1 MISIMQDKKQITFN
15 NKIEKVMAVAAALV
29 LWQLA
34 AVLIGEEI
42 LLVSPL
48 KVASRLSQL
57 IFEAEFWGAVLFSFE
72 RITLGFVMAV
82 VCGIVFAVAAYRYR
96 IVEVF
101 LWPYMA
107 VIKAIPVASFIILCL
122 IWLNSS
128 SLPIFISFLIVLPVI
143 YTNMLQGFKST
154 TKEILQMAEIFRL
167 SFAKKL
173 IYIYLPRLKPHFI
186 SALSVSLGLAW
197 KSGVAA
203 EIIAISD
210 GSMGEMLYNAK
221 LYLATADLFS
231 CTVTIVVVSIV
242 FEKVVLSAVNRIFK
256 RLEDI

>member
-1 MISIMQDKKQITFN
+1 MISIMQDKKQITLN
-15 NKIEKVMAVAAALV
+15 NKIEKVMAVAAAVL

-48 KVASRLSQL
+48 KVVSRLSEL
-57 IFEAEFWGAVLFSFE
+57 VFEAEFWGAVLFSFK
-72 RITLGFVMAV
+72 RITLGFILAVASGILLAVMAYH
-82 VCGIVFAVAAYRYR
+82 FH
-96 IVEVF
+96 IVEIF

-122 IWLNSS
+122 IWLTSS
-128 SLPIFISFLIVLPVI
+128 SLPVFISFLIVLPVI

-154 TKEILQMAEIFRL
+154 DNKMLEMAKTFRL
-167 SFAKKL
+167 SFGKKL
-173 IYIYLPRLKPHFI
+173 HYIYMPKLKPYI
-186 SALSVSLGLAW
+186 VSALSVSLGLAW

-231 CTVTIVVVSIV
+231 WTVTIVIVSII
-242 FEKVVLSAVNRIFK
+242 FEKVILWTVNRIFN
-256 RLEDI
+256 RLEDM

>member
-1 MISIMQDKKQITFN
+1 
-15 NKIEKVMAVAAALV
+15 MAVAAALV

-34 AVLIGEEI
+34 AVFIGEEV

-48 KVASRLSQL
+48 KVIGRLSHL
-57 IFEAEFWGAVLFSFE
+57 VFEVSFWSAVLFSFK
-72 RITLGFVMAV
+72 RITLGFLMAV
-82 VCGIVFAVAAYRYR
+82 VCGTVLAVVSYRYR
-96 IVEVF
+96 LAEVF

-128 SLPIFISFLIVLPVI
+128 SLPVFIAFLIVLPVI

-154 TKEILQMAEIFRL
+154 EKNMLQMAEIFNL
-167 SFAKKL
+167 SFGKKL
-173 IYIYLPRLKPHFI
+173 IYIYLPKLKPHFI

-197 KSGVAA
+197 KSGIAA
-203 EIIAISD
+203 EIIGIPD
-210 GSMGEMLYNAK
+210 GSMGEMLYQAK

-231 CTVTIVVVSIV
+231 WTVVIVVVSIL
-242 FEKVVLSAVNRIFK
+242 FEKVVLLAVNKIFD
-256 RLEDI
+256 RLEEL

>member
-1 MISIMQDKKQITFN
+1 MQDKKQITFN

-48 KVASRLSQL
+48 KVASRLAEL
-57 IFEAEFWGAVLFSFE
+57 VFETEFWSAVLFSFK
-72 RITLGFVMAV
+72 RITLGFIMAV
-82 VCGIVFAVAAYRYR
+82 ASGIVLAVAAYRYR

-128 SLPIFISFLIVLPVI
+128 SLPVFISFLIVLPVI

-154 TKEILQMAEIFRL
+154 TKEMLQMAEIFRL
-167 SFAKKL
+167 SFSKKL
-173 IYIYLPRLKPHFI
+173 LYIYLPRLKPHFI

-231 CTVTIVVVSIV
+231 WTVTIVVVSIV
-242 FEKVVLSAVNRIFK
+242 FEKVILSAVNRMFK
-256 RLEDI
+256 RLEDM

>member
-1 MISIMQDKKQITFN
+1 MISTMQDKKQTIFN

-34 AVLIGEEI
+34 AVYIGEDI
-42 LLVSPL
+42 LLVSPV
-48 KVASRLSQL
+48 KVVSRLSHL
-57 IFEAEFWGAVLFSFE
+57 VLEAEFWGAVLFSFK
-72 RITLGFVMAV
+72 RITCGFLVAV
-82 VCGIVFAVAAYRYR
+82 ATGIVLAVAAYRFR

-101 LWPYMA
+101 LWPYMS

-128 SLPIFISFLIVLPVI
+128 TLPAFISFLIVLPVI
-143 YTNMLQGFKST
+143 YTNMLAGFKST
-154 TKEILQMAEIFRL
+154 DSKMLEMAKVFRL
-167 SFAKKL
+167 SFRKRFVF
-173 IYIYLPRLKPHFI
+173 IYLPNLKPYFI
-186 SALSVSLGLAW
+186 SALSISLGLAW

-231 CTVTIVVVSIV
+231 WTVTIVIVSIL
-242 FEKVVLSAVNRIFK
+242 FEKVILWAVNKMFK
-256 RLEDI
+256 RLEDL

>member
-1 MISIMQDKKQITFN
+1 
-15 NKIEKVMAVAAALV
+15 MAVAAALV

-48 KVASRLSQL
+48 KVASRLAEL
-57 IFEAEFWGAVLFSFE
+57 VFETEFWSAVLFSFK
-72 RITLGFVMAV
+72 RITLGFIMAV
-82 VCGIVFAVAAYRYR
+82 ASGIVLAVAAYRYR

-128 SLPIFISFLIVLPVI
+128 SLPVFISFLIVLPVI

-154 TKEILQMAEIFRL
+154 TKEMLQMAEIFRL
-167 SFAKKL
+167 SFSKKL
-173 IYIYLPRLKPHFI
+173 LYIYLPRLKPHFI

-231 CTVTIVVVSIV
+231 WTVTIVVVSIV
-242 FEKVVLSAVNRIFK
+242 FEKVILSAVNRMFK
-256 RLEDI
+256 RLEDM

>member
-1 MISIMQDKKQITFN
+1 MQDKKQTFLN
-15 NKIEKVMAVAAALV
+15 SKIEKVSAVAAALV

-34 AVLIGEEI
+34 AVLIGEEV
-42 LLVSPL
+42 LLVSPV
-48 KVASRLSQL
+48 KVLSRLSEL
-57 IFEAEFWGAVLFSFE
+57 IFETEFWTAVLFSFK
-72 RITLGFVMAV
+72 RITLGFLMAV
-82 VCGIVFAVAAYRYR
+82 ASGIVLAVAAYRFR

-122 IWLNSS
+122 IWLSSS
-128 SLPIFISFLIVLPVI
+128 SLPVFISFLIVLPVI

-154 TKEILQMAEIFRL
+154 DSKMLEMAKTFRL
-167 SFAKKL
+167 TFFKKL
-173 IYIYLPRLKPHFI
+173 VFIYLPALKPYFI
-186 SALSVSLGLAW
+186 SALSISLGLAW

-231 CTVTIVVVSIV
+231 WTVTIVVVSIV
-242 FEKVVLSAVNRIFK
+242 FEKVILLAVNRIFK
-256 RLEDI
+256 RLEDL